1 MGLLAALP
9 QLTVARRYF
18 EELMFQHGCNGS
30 RQRNFPGFEG
40 LTISRSCGILTA
52 LHFLQNGEV
61 VMDWI
66 SPGAG

>member
-1 MGLLAALP
+1 VGLLAALP

-30 RQRNFPGFEG
+30 RQRDFPGFEG
-40 LTISRSCGILTA
+40 LTISRSCDTLTA

>member
-1 MGLLAALP
+1 M
-9 QLTVARRYF
+9 ARLYF
-18 EELMFQHGCNGS
+18 LELVFQHGRNGL
-30 RQRNFPGFEG
+30 RQRDFPGFEG
-40 LTISRSCGILTA
+40 LTVSRYGGILTA

>member
-1 MGLLAALP
+1 
-9 QLTVARRYF
+9 
-18 EELMFQHGCNGS
+18 MFQHGCNGS

-52 LHFLQNGEV
+52 RILTALHFLQNGEV